1 MEYIALGKSNLL
13 VSRTAFGAMTLDKL
27 TDDASAETLISLAYE
42 GGVNFFD
49 VARSAPES
57 ERRLGKAIKPYRKDI
72 FVATKTAA
80 RTISDLK
87 ADLHASLA
95 ALGVDYIDL
104 FQVERE
110 EGLPEKG
117 GEDGLVDELIDLRR
131 EGLINHF
138 GVVTESADVA
148 NRVVRSQ
155 SGWETLQFPFNLLC
169 EKSAET
175 VVAQCAEKD
184 IGFIAMR
191 PLCGGV
197 LTNIPLS
204 LGYLHQFEN
213 VVPVWGAR
221 TEEEMQQILYFTA
234 NPPQVDEQFMEEAEK
249 LRAFF
254 N

>member
-1 MEYIALGKSNLL
+1 MDYIALGKSNLL
-13 VSRTAFGAMTLDKL
+13 VSRTAFGAMTLDKV
-27 TDDASAETLISLAYE
+27 TDGTDVEKLIFQAYE
-42 GGVNFFD
+42 GGVNFYD
-49 VARSAPES
+49 TARSSSQS
-57 ERRLGKAIKPYRKDI
+57 EERLGKAIKPYRKDI

-80 RTISDLK
+80 HTIADLK

-104 FQVERE
+104 YQLERE
-110 EGLPEKG
+110 DTLPEKG

-131 EGLINHF
+131 AGLINHF
-138 GVVTESADVA
+138 GVVTESAAIA

-169 EKSAET
+169 EKSVEDI
-175 VVAQCAEKD
+175 VSQCAEKD

-191 PLCGGV
+191 PLCGGL

-221 TEEEMQQILYFTA
+221 SEEEMQQILYFTA
-234 NPPQVDEQFMEEAEK
+234 NPPHVDEQFMEEAEK

>member
-155 SGWETLQFPFNLLC
+155 SGWET
-169 EKSAET
+169 

>member
-1 MEYIALGKSNLL
+1 MDYIALGKSNLL
-13 VSRTAFGAMTLDKL
+13 VSRTAFGAMALDKV
-27 TDDASAETLISLAYE
+27 TDGTDVEKLISQAYE
-42 GGVNFFD
+42 GGVNFYD
-49 VARSAPES
+49 TARSSPLS
-57 ERRLGKAIKPYRKDI
+57 EERLGKAIKPYRKDI

-80 RTISDLK
+80 RTIADLK
-87 ADLHASLA
+87 ADLHASLD
-95 ALGVDYIDL
+95 ALGLDYIDL
-104 FQVERE
+104 YQLERE
-110 EGLPEKG
+110 DTLPEKG

-131 EGLINHF
+131 AGLINHF
-138 GVVTESADVA
+138 GVVTESADIA
-148 NRVVRSQ
+148 RRVVRSQ

-169 EKSAET
+169 ETSVEAI
-175 VVAQCAEKD
+175 VSQCAEKD
-184 IGFIAMR
+184 IGFIGMR

-221 TEEEMQQILYFTA
+221 SEEEMQQILYFTA
-234 NPPQVDEQFMEEAEK
+234 NPPHVDEQFMEEAEK

>member
-1 MEYIALGKSNLL
+1 MEYIALGKSQLL
-13 VSRTAFGAMTLDKL
+13 VSRTAFGAMTLDR
-27 TDDASAETLISLAYE
+27 LADGAAARRLVAQAYD

-49 VARSAPES
+49 VARSSPQS
-57 ERRLGKAIKPYRKDI
+57 EAWLGAAIKPYRKDI

-80 RTISDLK
+80 RTIADLK
-87 ADLHASLA
+87 GDLYASLA
-95 ALGVDYIDL
+95 ALGVEYIDL
-104 FQVERE
+104 YQLERD

-131 EGLINHF
+131 AGLINHF
-138 GVVTESADVA
+138 GVVTESPDVA
-148 NRVVRSQ
+148 DRVVRSQ
-155 SGWETLQFPFNLLC
+155 AGWETLQFPFNVLC
-169 EKSAET
+169 GAVAET
-175 VVAQCAEKD
+175 IVAQCAEKN

-197 LTNIPLS
+197 LTNIPIS
-204 LGYLHQFEN
+204 LGYLHQFEH

-221 TEEEMQQILYFTA
+221 TEEELRQILYFA
-234 NPPQVDEQFMEEAEK
+234 ENPPVVDEQFLKEAEQ